1 MNQTMKKLFS
11 VVSIT
16 LCATI
21 GLSLPVEVYASTLP
35 EKENNYSSFNNIV
48 GENPEESKIVKELT
62 GERTENSKEFL
73 LEDGTKMIAQYN
85 EPVHYKDSKANGL
98 SITILYLR
106 IRLHLLMRQVIL
118 HIQTKA
124 VIFRSIFQIKL
135 SQKI

>member
-48 GENPEESKIVKELT
+48 GENPK
-62 GERTENSKEFL
+62 R
-73 LEDGTKMIAQYN
+73 A
-85 EPVHYKDSKANGL
+85 
-98 SITILYLR
+98 
-106 IRLHLLMRQVIL
+106 
-118 HIQTKA
+118 
-124 VIFRSIFQIKL
+124 KL
-135 SQKI
+135 SKS